1 MKIKTSITI
10 NEKILKMIDKNVENS
25 QNRSKFIESAIVYY
39 LKNYQKSIRDNNDSN
54 ILNQKYDKLNK
65 EAEEIL
71 SFQDW

>member
-10 NEKILKMIDKNVENS
+10 NEKILKLIDKNVENS